1 MEAIKRYAIYYAP
14 RPGGFA
20 RAAAS
25 WLGWDAEAGSAV
37 AQPALILPRALSE
50 ITAEPRKYGFHA
62 TLKPPFRLAEGYE
75 IADLRQAVTSLARSL
90 APLRLEGLSLAPL
103 GGFLALQPMGDTSDL
118 ADLAA
123 EVVRS
128 LDPYRASLT
137 EAETA
142 RRRPESLTPRQRELL
157 AVYGYP
163 YVMEEFRFHLTL
175 TDRLGAELAEVQRAA
190 ETHFAGLIPQ
200 PFDLEDLCLFGEDRA
215 GRFHLLHRYP
225 LSA

>member
-20 RAAAS
+20 QAAAS
-25 WLGWDAEAGSAV
+25 WLGWDAEAGQAV
-37 AQPALILPRALSE
+37 AQPDLTLPRALSQ

-75 IADLRQAVTSLARSL
+75 IADLRQAVASLARSL
-90 APLRLEGLSLAPL
+90 DPLRLDGLSLAPL
-103 GGFLALQPMGDTSDL
+103 GGFLALQPLGDISDL
-118 ADLAA
+118 VDLSA
-123 EVVRS
+123 EVVRR

-137 EAETA
+137 EAEIA

-157 AVYGYP
+157 AAYGYP
-163 YVMEEFRFHLTL
+163 FVMEEFRFHLTL
-175 TDRLGAELAEVQRAA
+175 TDRLGPDLAEVRRAA
-190 ETHFAGLIPQ
+190 EAHFAGLIPQ